1 MRIKIDDVEY
11 EFGWKHENPV
21 TLCIC
26 TIKQADNVADV
37 KSSHSTLSKHDQ
49 YNKDIGRKVSLNRML
64 FMLFPPKA
72 DDMEATRKAKVNRE
86 LVWNLYFSRLP
97 VDKQPL
103 RVVS

>member
-11 EFGWKHENPV
+11 EFGWQHKNPV

-26 TIKQADNVADV
+26 TVKKSDTVADV
-37 KSSHSTLSKHDQ
+37 KSSHSTLSHHDQ

-64 FMLFPPKA
+64 YVLFPA
-72 DDMEATRKAKVNRE
+72 TLDNREATAKAKANRE

-103 RVVS
+103 RVVL